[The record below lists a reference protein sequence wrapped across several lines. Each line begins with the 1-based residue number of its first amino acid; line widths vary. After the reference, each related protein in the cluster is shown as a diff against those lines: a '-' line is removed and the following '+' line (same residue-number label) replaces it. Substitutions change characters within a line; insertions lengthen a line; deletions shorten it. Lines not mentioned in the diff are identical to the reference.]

1 MALLGKWLVCTL
13 QNGNFSGDNDDHPC
27 ELGDCIQFS
36 DKIISFLFRHS
47 SLTHWKL
54 SFLHRQSP
62 FQGSCLPVTCLRWKS
77 SSIWCHSSR
86 GCSCWSVFPNHEMQI
101 SLIWM
106 NTPYCWLIWLV
117 RGLLAYPWY
126 YIGIYWVVIIM
137 FADEVGNSAALSAKP
152 SLQSLPF
159 LSSHCPFCISATSIA
174 LPSY

>member
-1 MALLGKWLVCTL
+1 MAILVGTMMIIHANWGIVSNFQTKLFHSCSDIHHWPIGSFHSFTGRVPSKEAACLWLVC
-13 QNGNFSGDNDDHPC
+13 G
-27 ELGDCIQFS
+27 
-36 DKIISFLFRHS
+36 
-47 SLTHWKL
+47 
-54 SFLHRQSP
+54 
-62 FQGSCLPVTCLRWKS
+62 WKS